1 MAEEKLQRKLG
12 LFPATNI
19 VIANMIGAGIFTTS
33 GLLMAGLNDPLLML
47 VLWAVGG
54 IIALCG
60 AFSYGELGAAMPGAG
75 GEYLFLSKLYHPIY
89 GFLSG
94 WVSFMVGFSAPIAA
108 SAMGF
113 SEYFC
118 RAIPVMPVWLESSG
132 IMDPSLT
139 KKLISISIILIFT
152 LIHYRGIKTGARVQN
167 VLTILKVALIV
178 ILLLAGLLSGKG
190 DLNNF
195 HGGGRIESGLG
206 GWKTIGLSLMW
217 IMFAYSGWNAST
229 YLGAE
234 IKNPSKILPRS
245 LIYGTGIVIILYMGI
260 NFLYIYG
267 INPEEMKGVISVGGL
282 AMGNL
287 FGKSA
292 DMLFSMIIAF
302 ALFSS
307 LSAFI
312 IIGPRVYYSMAKDGL
327 FFKSVAKIHKRF
339 EVPSN
344 SILLQCI
351 IAVALVVLGTFE
363 QVLTY
368 MGFALGIFPVLSVIG
383 VFKQRM
389 NNPGALRLPG
399 FPITQIIYILA
410 GIMILFLSFLERPKE
425 SSIALITVIVGIP
438 AYYIFKWTSERKS
451 GTTT

>member
-1 MAEEKLQRKLG
+1 MAGEKLQRKLG

-33 GLLMAGLNDPLLML
+33 GLLMAGLNDPILLI

-60 AFSYGELGAAMPGAG
+60 ALSYGELGAAMPGAG
-75 GEYLFLSKLYHPIY
+75 GEYLFLSKLFHPAF

-94 WVSFMVGFSAPIAA
+94 WVSFIVGFSAPIAA

-113 SEYFC
+113 SEYFL
-118 RAIPVMPVWLESSG
+118 RAVPALPDWLSSTG
-132 IMDPSLT
+132 IINEKIT
-139 KKLISISIILIFT
+139 GKLLSVTIILIFT
-152 LIHYRGIKTGARVQN
+152 LIHCRGIRTGARVQN
-167 VLTILKVALIV
+167 VLTVLKVLLIGV
-178 ILLLAGLLSGKG
+178 LIFGGLLSGNG
-190 DLNNF
+190 DMSNF
-195 HGGGRIESGLG
+195 SGHSIDGEGSANL
-206 GWKTIGLSLMW
+206 KTIGLSLMW

-234 IKNPSKILPRS
+234 IKNPSKTLPRS
-245 LIYGTGIVIILYMGI
+245 LIIGTGIVILIYLALNVLYV
-260 NFLYIYG
+260 YG

-292 DMLFSMIIAF
+292 GVLFSILIAF

-312 IIGPRVYYSMAKDGL
+312 ILGPRVYYSMAKDGL
-327 FFKSVAKIHKRF
+327 FFKSVAKIHPRF
-339 EVPSN
+339 QVPSN
-344 SILLQCI
+344 SILLQAL
-351 IAVALVVLGTFE
+351 IAVILVLSGSFE

-368 MGFALGIFPVLSVIG
+368 MGFALGIFPVLTVIG
-383 VFKQRM
+383 VRKLRKD
-389 NNPGALRLPG
+389 NPEALRLKG
-399 FPITQIIYILA
+399 FPVPQIIYVIA
-410 GIMILFLSFLERPKE
+410 GIMILVLSFLERPFE
-425 SSIALITVIVGIP
+425 SSIALLTVLIGIP
-438 AYYIFKWTSERKS
+438 AYMMFKKRSE
-451 GTTT
+451 T

>member
-1 MAEEKLQRKLG
+1 MMAEDNLQRKLG

-19 VIANMIGAGIFTTS
+19 VVANMIGAGIFTTS
-33 GLLMAGLNDPLLML
+33 GLLMAGLNNPLLML
-47 VLWAVGG
+47 ALWVIGG

-75 GEYLFLSKLYHPIY
+75 GEYLFLSKLYHPIF

-118 RAIPVMPVWLESSG
+118 RALPVIPGWLESSG
-132 IMDPSLT
+132 IMEPAIT
-139 KKLISISIILIFT
+139 KTFLSVSVILIFT
-152 LIHYRGIKTGARVQN
+152 FIHYRGIKSGALVQN
-167 VLTILKVALIV
+167 ILTILKVALIV
-178 ILLLAGLLSGKG
+178 FLLLAGFLSGNG
-190 DLNNF
+190 DIGNF
-195 HGGGRIESGLG
+195 SSGGRVSSGFA

-245 LIYGTGIVIILYMGI
+245 LIYGTGIVIFLYLSINILYV
-260 NFLYIYG
+260 YG
-267 INPEEMKGVISVGGL
+267 IKPQEMKGVISVGGL

-287 FGKSA
+287 FGKAA
-292 DMLFSMIIAF
+292 DTLFSLLIAF

-327 FFKSVAKIHKRF
+327 FFKSVAKIHPKF
-339 EVPSN
+339 QVPSN
-344 SILLQCI
+344 SIILQCM
-351 IAVALVVLGTFE
+351 IAVILALSGTFE

-368 MGFALGIFPVLSVIG
+368 MGFALGIFPILTVLGVI
-383 VFKQRM
+383 KLRKD
-389 NNPGALRLPG
+389 NPSALRIAGYP
-399 FPITQIIYILA
+399 FTQILFVTT
-410 GIMILFLSFLERPKE
+410 GVMILVLSFLERPAE
-425 SSIALITVIVGIP
+425 SSIALLVVAAGVP
-438 AYYIFKWTSERKS
+438 AYYIFKKS
-451 GTTT
+451 GEPSK